1 MATKEELFQLL
12 EGVEKSL
19 VALRGI
25 MHLRHAVMG
34 VKVSPD
40 EDLYWRLIQMETSLL
55 FLHADLTTLLAQTK

>member
-19 VALRGI
+19 VALRGV

-40 EDLYWRLIQMETSLL
+40 EDLYWRLIQTETYLL
-55 FLHADLTTLLAQTK
+55 VLHRDLATILARTK